1 MYVSVVVLL
10 RDEEFCNRLNNKA
23 MFKGFT
29 ALHYAVLADS
39 LQIVKLLLEY
49 GANPC
54 TESDSGSKP
63 IDYAREGS
71 YLATFLNERMSEV
84 STYKYYG

>member
-1 MYVSVVVLL
+1 MFANFVVVLL

-39 LQIVKLLLEY
+39 MQVVKLLLEH

-54 TESDSGSKP
+54 LENDSGFKP
-63 IDYAREGS
+63 IDYAAEGS
-71 YLATFLNERMSEV
+71 HMKTLLKERMMKV
-84 STYKYYG
+84 SMQN